1 MIHKTKT
8 TLSIAATMGC
18 FALAATS
25 ANAAIILADDFAD
38 ADRSSSDGTIGAWNT
53 VSGISA
59 PSTTLQFFKGGTTN
73 QAALFD
79 NAANDADGA
88 FDVNNNMTA
97 DGWDTTIT
105 LAVGGAD
112 ISLTSLDLDLK
123 LTNGSGAAQDT
134 GNKTGQML
142 VEFFDAG
149 DSSVGTAD
157 LGGNQSY
164 PTVSYQ
170 RTLDLTGIS
179 LSAGQTYTMVV
190 SARGTGFGHHKA
202 FDAIELNGTVVP
214 EPSSA
219 ALLGLGGL
227 ALILRRRK

>member
-1 MIHKTKT
+1 MKFRKTFPA
-8 TLSIAATMGC
+8 IAVTALLTALG
-18 FALAATS
+18 LAAN
-25 ANAAIILADDFAD
+25 ANAAVILSDDFTD

-53 VSGISA
+53 VSGIAA
-59 PSTTLQFFKGGTTN
+59 PSTTLQFFDGDSPAQLG
-73 QAALFD
+73 FHG

-97 DGWDTTIT
+97 GGWDTTIT

-112 ISLTSLDLDLK
+112 INLTSLDLDLK
-123 LTNGSGAAQDT
+123 LTNGSGAAQTT
-134 GNKTGQML
+134 GSKTGEML

-149 DSSVGTAD
+149 LSSVGTAD
-157 LGGNQSY
+157 LGGNQAY

-170 RTLDLTGIS
+170 RTLNLTGIT

-202 FDAIELNGTVVP
+202 FDAIELNGDPVP
-214 EPSSA
+214 EPSSLT
-219 ALLGLGGL
+219 LLGLGALGL
-227 ALILRRRK
+227 AFRRRK